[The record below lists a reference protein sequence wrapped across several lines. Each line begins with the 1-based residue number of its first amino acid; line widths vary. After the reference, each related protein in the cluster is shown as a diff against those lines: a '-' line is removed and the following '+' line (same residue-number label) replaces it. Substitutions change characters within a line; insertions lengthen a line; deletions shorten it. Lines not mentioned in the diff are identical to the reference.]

1 MFHIT
6 DLMSNEKCYEELR
19 KLRWPEGIICPHC
32 KSSDCEERGSASKKS
47 PKLRY
52 KCHGCHKNF
61 NDLTKTIFRSS
72 NVNLKTWMCCLYL
85 MGLNVSNAQIGQE
98 LNISERSIQ
107 DMCEKL
113 RNKLYEN
120 RPEIHLSGEVELD
133 EVYVVAGHKGYPNA
147 VKKKGEIR
155 AVEGLKAHE
164 AEVL

>member
-1 MFHIT
+1 
-6 DLMSNEKCYEELR
+6 
-19 KLRWPEGIICPHC
+19 
-32 KSSDCEERGSASKKS
+32 
-47 PKLRY
+47 
-52 KCHGCHKNF
+52 
-61 NDLTKTIFRSS
+61 
-72 NVNLKTWMCCLYL
+72 MCCLYL

-133 EVYVVAGHKGYPNA
+133 EVYVVAGHKGYPDA